1 MPVEAPMSRFA
12 RAAVLGVFLLS
23 LARLSA
29 AEPRFFDRVDFS
41 ITLKDLAAVAAGEKP
56 LPQGRLLVL
65 DGTVTSL
72 SFLDKEEASFR
83 VRAELM
89 SGEWIGLEDV
99 RAYTCVVTF
108 SGSEWFT
115 VFPAR
120 PPRNPPPG
128 VVLPN
133 SRVIIVARPLGV
145 ISQPG
150 GPKVVSLEGLA
161 LRLLR

>member
-1 MPVEAPMSRFA
+1 MSRFA
-12 RAAVLGVFLLS
+12 RAAVLGAFLLS

-29 AEPRFFDRVDFS
+29 AEPRSDFDRVDFS
-41 ITLKDLAAVAAGEKP
+41 ITLKDLAAAAAGERQ
-56 LPQGRLLVL
+56 LPQGRLFIL

-99 RAYTCVVTF
+99 KSYTCVVTF
-108 SGSEWFT
+108 SGSEWFPI
-115 VFPAR
+115 FPAR

-128 VVLPN
+128 TVLAN
-133 SRVIIVARPLGV
+133 SRVIVVARPLGV
-145 ISQPG
+145 IAEPG

-161 LRLLR
+161 LRLLQ